1 MKSTLSMTALL
12 SITAAIALPTLPAYA
27 ADAPVA
33 KQKVAAKQMVA
44 AKQKVAAKPKVAAK
58 QKVAAKPMLFSYKVP
73 LRGAPATRVGGGT
86 RSAGASAMT
95 LKVLAPIE
103 TGYTVQARPTIYW
116 YVSETITNPV
126 EITITGTGSLEE
138 AAVPLLE
145 ITLQAPI
152 KQGIHAL
159 RLEEHEMSLKPDV
172 EYQWFVAVVKNPD
185 QRSDDLIAG
194 GSIKRVAATQDVQ
207 VKLNESGQ
215 AMRAAIYAESGIW
228 YDAIDQLS
236 KQIVSNPANRDL
248 HEQRAA
254 LLEQVGLGAAAAY
267 DRGSSS

>member
-12 SITAAIALPTLPAYA
+12 SIIAAIALPTLPAYA
-27 ADAPVA
+27 ADAPAA

-44 AKQKVAAKPKVAAK
+44 AKHKVAAK
-58 QKVAAKPMLFSYKVP
+58 QKVAAKPTLFSYKVP

-152 KQGIHAL
+152 MQGIHAL
-159 RLEEHEMSLKPDV
+159 RLEEHELSLKPDV